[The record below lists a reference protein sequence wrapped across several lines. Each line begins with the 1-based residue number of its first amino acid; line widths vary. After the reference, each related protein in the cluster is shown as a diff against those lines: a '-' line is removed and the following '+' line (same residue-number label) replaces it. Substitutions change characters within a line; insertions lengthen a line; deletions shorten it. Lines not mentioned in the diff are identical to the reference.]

1 MKVSP
6 STTWYFDYQHQSH
19 YPTQASLESVATASN
34 TTHCGGT
41 SLPLKSNAPFPLNT
55 KEYIAAVI
63 AALISLQNDPCE
75 HPCVLSLGDSST
87 TTSWLHKSNHVP
99 ASSPVH
105 NEIARWHASNL
116 LEHQASDY
124 SQHIAGSDNHVAD
137 SLSRDFHLNDEQLLS
152 LLKHAC
158 PHLSPS
164 NSQVISLPTH
174 LSSWI
179 GSLAQLQPKKRELVW
194 RPKQSTIAAGVTG
207 WTSSGDAASPTPILI
222 DTHRSI
228 VPRSSGSGCLQTR
241 NVQSPGFRCG
251 RHHGQGRRI
260 CGYDHQREW

>member
-152 LLKHAC
+152 SALGAPVHEAQSSVIGGRRC
-158 PHLSPS
+158 PSITYRKIHYFSPPLFYRVLARNKYMRFLVRRFTCVTRRVLSR
-164 NSQVISLPTH
+164 
-174 LSSWI
+174 
-179 GSLAQLQPKKRELVW
+179 AYR
-194 RPKQSTIAAGVTG
+194 
-207 WTSSGDAASPTPILI
+207 
-222 DTHRSI
+222 
-228 VPRSSGSGCLQTR
+228 
-241 NVQSPGFRCG
+241 
-251 RHHGQGRRI
+251 RRI
-260 CGYDHQREW
+260 CMCSSVESEKYLLKARN